1 MQALQ
6 VIASERRLR
15 ILELVWDRELAA
27 GDIAASF
34 DVTWAAIS
42 QHLRVL
48 KDAGFVTERRDGVR
62 RLYRADPP
70 ALGSLRAVVEEHWRD
85 SLTRLKAAAEAEAA
99 SSAPGARRRRTTT
112 SGGKRTR

>member
-1 MQALQ
+1 MQALH
-6 VIASERRLR
+6 VIASERRLH

-27 GDIAASF
+27 GDIAAAF
-34 DVTWAAIS
+34 DVTWAAVS

-70 ALGSLRAVVEEHWRD
+70 ALGSLRAVVEEPCRD
-85 SLTRLKAAAEAEAA
+85 SLTRLKVAAEAEAA
-99 SSAPGARRRRTTT
+99 STAPSARRRRTTT
-112 SGGKRTR
+112 SGGK